1 MFECKDIRLKA
12 ELKEHRDFS
21 LLERE
26 LKNKL
31 MLKTYSNGK
40 ICKTPR
46 RIGVGQLA
54 GHIKNIREHDFRWG
68 YDIKSDSIVYPVL
81 VIANHK
87 LMWNGLFDMLNE
99 WFVQS

>member
-1 MFECKDIRLKA
+1 MLLQKHFVILHLLVEFA
-12 ELKEHRDFS
+12 DFS

-87 LMWNGLFDMLNE
+87 LMWNGLFDRVSSSM
-99 WFVQS
+99 FQY